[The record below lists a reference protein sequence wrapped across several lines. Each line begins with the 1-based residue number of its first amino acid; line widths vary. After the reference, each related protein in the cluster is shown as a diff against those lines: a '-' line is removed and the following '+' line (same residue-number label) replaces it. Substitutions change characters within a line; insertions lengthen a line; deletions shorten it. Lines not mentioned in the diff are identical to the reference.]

1 MAQRDHRILE
11 LWKREKNK
19 VDVETLVNESYR
31 ENASKIRNDFSE
43 DAIGHKNMVDDLASN
58 SINSDVNMSKDHN
71 AL

>member
-31 ENASKIRNDFSE
+31 ENASKIRNDFS
-43 DAIGHKNMVDDLASN
+43 
-58 SINSDVNMSKDHN
+58 
-71 AL
+71 